1 MHDTQKKKITELMRE
16 RRIYLDGGTGSV
28 LQSQGLKPGEAP
40 ELWNL
45 TNPDKILAL
54 YNSYLNAGSDVFN
67 TNTFGVNKEKYDNYA
82 ELITAAIDIAHKA
95 VEGRKEKYIAFDMG
109 PTGKLLEPLGDLSF
123 EDCVDIYAA
132 NINVAKNLGVDLVII
147 ETMNDSLETKA
158 ALLAVKENCDL
169 PVFVMN
175 VYDEGGK
182 LMTGASPE
190 AMTAL
195 LEGMGADAIG
205 MNCSLGPD
213 KMIPTVERFVK
224 CASVPIIVKPNAG
237 LPEVRDGKTVY
248 NVDAD
253 KFCEYMHTIAEMGA
267 TVLGGCCG
275 TTPEYI
281 EKLVK
286 STKDLPFAL
295 PEKKNITAVSS
306 YTNAVVIAEKPTLI
320 GERINPTGK
329 KRVKE
334 ALRSGNLAFILE
346 EALKQVDAGVHI
358 LDVNVGLPEIDEKEV
373 MVKVIKELQSV
384 TDVPLQIDS
393 SSPEV
398 LSAAMRI
405 YNGKA
410 LINSV
415 NGEKEKMDAVFP
427 LVKKYGGTLIALTMD
442 EGGIPKTAEER
453 IAIVNKI
460 VDEAAKYGIEKKDI
474 IVDPL
479 ALTISS
485 DTSAALETLRTVEM
499 LNKMG
504 LKSSLGISNIS
515 FGLPKRD
522 KITSTFY
529 TCCLE
534 KGLNCAIMNPYSRN
548 MMDAYYTFMALHN
561 MDEACVNY
569 ISYAD
574 SLGDE
579 VLVSGASANKGAAQ
593 KETNTGSGLKYAVVK
608 GMKDAAISSAKEL
621 LETSEPLSL
630 ISDHI
635 IPALN
640 EIGEAFEKGK
650 AYLPQLLMSADAASA
665 AFEEVKRKMPSSDG
679 TVKGEMVLCTVKGD
693 IHDIG
698 KNIVKVM
705 LESYGFKVYDLGKD
719 VDPQAVLD
727 ACIEH
732 DCKLVGLSALMTTT
746 VPAMADTIELLHNY
760 NKDIKV
766 VVGGA
771 VLTQDYADMIYADF
785 YAKDAM
791 DTVRFTEKYYAD
803 K

>member
-1 MHDTQKKKITELMRE
+1 MSNTEKKKITDLMRE
-16 RRIYLDGGTGSV
+16 RRVYLDGGTGSV
-28 LQSQGLKPGEAP
+28 LQSEGLLPGEAP
-40 ELWNL
+40 EIWNL
-45 TNPDKILAL
+45 THPEKILDL
-54 YNSYLNAGSDVFN
+54 YNSYLDAGSDVFN
-67 TNTFGVNKEKYDNYA
+67 TNTFGVNKLKYDNYA
-82 ELITAAIDIAHKA
+82 ELIEAAIELAHKA
-95 VEGRKEKYIAFDMG
+95 ADDREEKYIAFDMG
-109 PTGKLLEPLGDLSF
+109 PTGRLLEPLGDLSF
-123 EDCVDIYAA
+123 EDCVDVYAA
-132 NINVAKNLGVDLVII
+132 NVNVAKNLGVDLVII

-158 ALLAVKENCDL
+158 ALLAVKENSDL

-175 VYDEGGK
+175 VYDEGSK

-190 AMTAL
+190 AMTAM

-213 KMIPTVERFVK
+213 KMIPTVERFVN
-224 CASVPIIVKPNAG
+224 CASVPVIVKPNAG

-253 KFCEYMHTIAEMGA
+253 EFCEYMRTIAEKGA
-267 TVLGGCCG
+267 LILGGCCG

-281 EKLVK
+281 NKLVK
-286 STKDLPFAL
+286 STKDLPFSY
-295 PEKKNITAVSS
+295 PTKKDITAVSS
-306 YTNAVVIAEKPTLI
+306 YTNAVVIDEKPTLI

-334 ALRSGNLAFILE
+334 ALRSGNYAYILE

-442 EGGIPKTAEER
+442 ESGIPKTAEER
-453 IAIVNKI
+453 IAIVNNI
-460 VDEAAKYGIEKKDI
+460 VDEAAKWGIEKKDI

-499 LNKMG
+499 LHKMG
-504 LKSSLGISNIS
+504 MKSSLGISNIS
-515 FGLPKRD
+515 FGLPKRE
-522 KITSTFY
+522 KITATFY

-548 MMDAYYTFMALHN
+548 MLDAYYTFMALHN

-579 VLVSGASANKGAAQ
+579 VLVSGTGAKTASVA
-593 KETNTGSGLKYAVVK
+593 ETQSGSPLKYAVVK
-608 GMKDAAISSAKEL
+608 GMKDAAVSAAKDL

-630 ISDHI
+630 ISDHV

-640 EIGEAFEKGK
+640 EIGDAFSKGK
-650 AYLPQLLMSADAASA
+650 AYLPQLLMSADAATA

-679 TVKGEMVLCTVKGD
+679 AQKGEMVLCTVKGD

-705 LESYGFKVYDLGKD
+705 LESYGYKVYDLGKD
-719 VDPQAVLD
+719 VPPEAVLD
-727 ACIEH
+727 ACIKH
-732 DCKLVGLSALMTTT
+732 NCKLVGLSALMTTT
-746 VPAMADTIELLHNY
+746 VPAMQETIELLHNY
-760 NKDIKV
+760 DSSITV

-771 VLTQDYADMIYADF
+771 VLTQDYADMIHADF
-785 YAKDAM
+785 YGKDAM
-791 DTVRFTEKYYAD
+791 DTVRFTENYYAN